1 MRLKKAQYFVIKMV
15 EQMAKENGFDVQ
27 AKRNPSLDEIPLLKL
42 VSADRSQQPQR
53 PEEIRG
59 MPG

>member
-1 MRLKKAQYFVIKMV
+1 
-15 EQMAKENGFDVQ
+15 MAKENGFDVQ